1 MLADIT
7 FGKQLTYNADGIRTS
22 KTVNGV
28 KHIYALS
35 RSTVLSEE
43 WTESGVQH
51 LIMYAYDTAG
61 APIGMLYRNS
71 TYLESFF
78 DSYLFGKNIQGD
90 ILYIYDKN
98 GNRLVSYTYDAWGNI
113 LSTVYSNGGAS
124 TSARFNPLRYR
135 GYYYDTET
143 GLYYLN
149 SRYYDS
155 VAGRFIN
162 ADEIING
169 NVEIA
174 MFL

>member
-1 MLADIT
+1 
-7 FGKQLTYNADGIRTS
+7 
-22 KTVNGV
+22 
-28 KHIYALS
+28 
-35 RSTVLSEE
+35 
-43 WTESGVQH
+43 
-51 LIMYAYDTAG
+51 
-61 APIGMLYRNS
+61 MLYRNS
-71 TYLESFF
+71 TYRKNTF

-162 ADEIING
+162 ADE
-169 NVEIA
+169 
-174 MFL
+174 